1 MRLILDT
8 HALLWWLTDHP
19 RLSQPARDAVADATN
34 EVLASPA
41 SGYEIANKERLGKLP
56 HGIAQDLWPALR
68 TARIRVLSLTLE
80 HMVVAGALP
89 GPHRDPWDRLIMAQA
104 RVDQL
109 VVVSLDPVFRDYGC
123 PVCW

>member
-1 MRLILDT
+1 MRVLLDT
-8 HALLWWLTDHP
+8 HALIWWLTDNP
-19 RLSQPARDAVADATN
+19 RLSSPARGAIADPAN

-41 SGYEIANKERLGKLP
+41 SGYEIANKERLGKLQG
-56 HGIAQDLWPALR
+56 GIAKDLWPALR
-68 TARIRVLSLTLE
+68 AARIRVLAVSLE
-80 HMVVAGALP
+80 HMVTAGALP

-109 VVVSLDPVFRDYGC
+109 VVVSIDPVFRDYGL